1 MNGFGKIFYRRR
13 KLNIKRKS
21 GNIADFLRRAIAHVV
36 PQQICALHAAGVPI
50 QWNAQQRTA
59 SGTTWLEAARA
70 HGWATLIAGSSIAA
84 MYWFQPAVFV
94 WFLPIGLPLLFSIPL
109 SVYSSRVT
117 LGLTSRRWGLFCVP
131 EEKFPPP
138 VLERL

>member
-1 MNGFGKIFYRRR
+1 M
-13 KLNIKRKS
+13 
-21 GNIADFLRRAIAHVV
+21 
-36 PQQICALHAAGVPI
+36 AG
-50 QWNAQQRTA
+50 QHW
-59 SGTTWLEAARA
+59 
-70 HGWATLIAGSSIAA
+70 IAGSIAA

-138 VLERL
+138 VLERLQAVLQRSQEPLLPRVSLATRNTEHRIIRHTS